1 VARNIN
7 KQGENEN
14 SQMQWLAKG
23 AERLETA
30 FHRNCCGSMDVQQA
44 SISGGK
50 IIENFFW
57 MKKRVCRNGCKQ
69 IHCISL
75 G

>member
-30 FHRNCCGSMDVQQA
+30 FHRNCCGSIDKWWKNK
-44 SISGGK
+44 SI
-50 IIENFFW
+50 FF
-57 MKKRVCRNGCKQ
+57 
-69 IHCISL
+69 L
-75 G
+75 GEKEGLSQWL